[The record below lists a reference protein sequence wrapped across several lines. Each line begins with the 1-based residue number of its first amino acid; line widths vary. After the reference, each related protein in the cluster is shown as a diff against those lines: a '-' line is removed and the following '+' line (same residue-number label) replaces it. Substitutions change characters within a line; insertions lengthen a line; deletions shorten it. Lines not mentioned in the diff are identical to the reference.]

1 LLIVGLDI
9 FHQVGVV
16 KNDIVKLFDTIKSYS
31 KFLAFLIDDE
41 NLQQK
46 SFRRCT

>member
-1 LLIVGLDI
+1 MVLIYSI
-9 FHQVGVV
+9 RWGVV
-16 KNDIVKLFDTIKSYS
+16 KNDIVKLFDTIKSYR

-46 SFRRCT
+46 TFCEL